1 MLKRGCV
8 VVSSAGRD
16 KDLPMAV
23 LDTDD
28 ASGRALVAD
37 GRKRRLEAAKWKN
50 VRHLRE
56 TGLAVCEASM
66 ATNREIRRALADLAG
81 RIDIT

>member
-1 MLKRGCV
+1 MLERGCV
-8 VVSSAGRD
+8 VVSVAGRD
-16 KDLPMAV
+16 KGLLLVV
-23 LDTDD
+23 LGAEN
-28 ASGRALVAD
+28 ASNRVLVAD

-56 TGLAVCEASM
+56 TGLSVREASM
-66 ATNREIRRALADLAG
+66 ATNREIRRALAELAG